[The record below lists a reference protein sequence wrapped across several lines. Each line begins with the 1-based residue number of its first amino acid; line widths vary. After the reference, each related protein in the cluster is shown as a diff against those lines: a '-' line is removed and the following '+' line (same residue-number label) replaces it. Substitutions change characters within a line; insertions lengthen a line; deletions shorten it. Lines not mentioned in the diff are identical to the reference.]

1 MSCQLPSDFLWGYAT
16 AHGRLPS
23 IWDTFSH
30 AAGKIKD
37 GTNGDFACD
46 SWRRWDED
54 VALLKSSG
62 ATVYRF
68 SLSWSRIIPNGGRDD
83 PINMEAIEH
92 YRRLIANLLENGI
105 KPMVTLYHWDLPQT
119 LHDRYE
125 GWLNKEEIIQDFVNY
140 ARTCFRFFGDLVKDW
155 VTHNEPLC
163 ISVLGYGTG
172 TFAPGHKSNT
182 EHWIVAHDLILA
194 HAYAVKAYREGFQ
207 ASQGG
212 QIGISLNCQWEM
224 PYEDSPE
231 NVAAVER
238 AFAFKLGKLMV
249 FITFT
254 HINNGNG
261 TLAGRF
267 ADPIFKGY
275 YPDTVKEL
283 IGDRLPDFTAEEIAI
298 VKGSSDFLGLN
309 AYTSQF
315 VMDGGDDEIHG
326 KVKYTFTLPDGSQL
340 GKQAQVPWL
349 QSYAPGF
356 RALLNHLWDTYKMPI
371 YVTENGFPVKGE
383 NNLPVEKAVLDVDRI
398 QYFEEYTNV
407 VLQAVT
413 EDGVPVKAYIVWSLL
428 DNFEWA
434 DGFESRFGVTHVDFK
449 TGTRTTKASYNFLRD
464 WFAAHIAA

>member
-1 MSCQLPSDFLWGYAT
+1 MSDRLPSDFLWGYAT
-16 AHGRLPS
+16 ASYQIEGSPTAHGRLPS
-23 IWDTFSH
+23 IWDPFSH
-30 AAGKIKD
+30 TAGKIKD

-46 SWRRWDED
+46 SWHRWDED
-54 VALLKSSG
+54 IALLESSG
-62 ATVYRF
+62 ANLYRF
-68 SLSWSRIIPNGGRDD
+68 SLSWSRIIPKGGRED
-83 PINMEAIEH
+83 PVNMAAIEH
-92 YRRLIANLLENGI
+92 YRRLIADLLKNGI

-119 LHDRYE
+119 LHDRYG

-140 ARTCFRFFGDLVKDW
+140 ARTCFKHFGDLVKDW
-155 VTHNEPLC
+155 VTHNEPWC

-182 EHWIVAHDLILA
+182 EHWIVAHNLILA
-194 HAYAVKAYREGFQ
+194 HAYAVKAYRDEFQ

-212 QIGISLNCQWEM
+212 KIGISLNCQWEM
-224 PYEDSPE
+224 PYDDSPE
-231 NVAAVER
+231 NIAAAHR
-238 AFAFKLGKLMV
+238 AFAFKL
-249 FITFT
+249 
-254 HINNGNG
+254 
-261 TLAGRF
+261 GRF

-275 YPDTVKEL
+275 YPEVVKEL
-283 IGDRLPDFTAEEIAI
+283 IGGRLPDFTADEIAI
-298 VKGSSDFLGLN
+298 VKGSSEFLGLN

-326 KVKYTFTLPDGSQL
+326 KVKYTFTRPDGSQL

-356 RALLNHLWDTYKMPI
+356 RALLNYLWENYRAPL

-383 NNLPVEKAVLDVDRI
+383 NDLPVEKAVLDIDRI
-398 QYFEEYTNV
+398 QYFKEYANA

-413 EDGVPVKAYIVWSLL
+413 EDGVPVKGYIVWSLL

-449 TGTRTTKASYNFLRD
+449 TGTRTTKASYDFLKA
-464 WFAAHIAA
+464 WFAAHIAI